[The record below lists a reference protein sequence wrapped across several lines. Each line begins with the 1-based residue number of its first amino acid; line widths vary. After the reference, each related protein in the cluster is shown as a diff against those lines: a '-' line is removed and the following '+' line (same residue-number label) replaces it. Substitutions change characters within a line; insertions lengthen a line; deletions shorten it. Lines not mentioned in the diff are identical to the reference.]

1 MEILNIRY
9 NIHNYKNEDLNSFDD
24 LFNFYIQ
31 ALSKYRD
38 NDIYR
43 GLQVLDHIEMIL
55 IFHQ

>member
-9 NIHNYKNEDLNSFDD
+9 NIHNYKNEALNSFDD